1 MNRRRTTN
9 SNLNRTRRLARRGFS
24 LIEVIVA
31 VAIIA
36 LLASIVAPRFI
47 GSLRS
52 STRRAAQVEVSAI
65 HKQVGLYLIEK
76 SNGTLPDDFELIE
89 LTQGEDPYLNNA
101 DDLIDPWGNEYIIL
115 IPGEYNYDFDI
126 ISYGAKGQ
134 PGGEGDEADIISGQD

>member
-1 MNRRRTTN
+1 MNRRRTKSSN
-9 SNLNRTRRLARRGFS
+9 SNRTRRLARRGFS

-65 HKQVGLYLIEK
+65 HKQVKLYMVEK
-76 SNGTLPDDFELIE
+76 VNGSLPDDFELVE